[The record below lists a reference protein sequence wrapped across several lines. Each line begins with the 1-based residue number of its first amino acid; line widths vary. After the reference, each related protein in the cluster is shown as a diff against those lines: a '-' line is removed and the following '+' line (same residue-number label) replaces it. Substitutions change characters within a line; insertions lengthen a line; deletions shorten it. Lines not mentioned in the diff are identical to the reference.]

1 MKNKSA
7 VVIIFLTIFID
18 LLGFGIFIPLLP
30 SFSINELHISEFM
43 IGFIVG
49 IYSLMQF
56 LFTPVWGSLSD
67 RYGRK
72 PVLVMSLIGS
82 VISYLMLALVFSG
95 VILSVALLVI
105 SRAFAGVFAA
115 NLSAAQAVISDIT
128 SPEERT
134 KGIGLISAAFGLG
147 FVFGPAIGGI
157 LSESF
162 GYGFPIYVSAGL
174 SLTATLLCIF
184 VFKETLPVEIQMSNR
199 QNKKIRNPLNV
210 NLMLNVL
217 KNERIGK
224 YIIIFFVTVFA
235 FSNIFGTLQL
245 FAERKEGMNLSQA
258 EIGYLFSFMGITG
271 AFVQLF
277 LLKIIKK
284 EFGEEKTLLLGCFLA
299 FISLGFIGFWS
310 NLILLL
316 LLIFLLSAGNGMS
329 STVSISLL
337 SQNTGPQE
345 QGTILGINQS
355 LGALARFL
363 GPTWGGFV
371 YQYLGYQAPFIT
383 GGIFM
388 LLVTVYCF
396 KVLKKKSDTGFS
408 PLH

>member
-1 MKNKSA
+1 LKAKFFSLKNKSTIA
-7 VVIIFLTIFID
+7 IIFLTIFID

-30 SFSINELHISEFM
+30 SFSINELHISELM

-56 LFTPVWGSLSD
+56 LFTPIWGSLSD

-72 PVLVMSLIGS
+72 PILVMSLIGS
-82 VISYLMLALVFSG
+82 IISYLLLALVFSG
-95 VILSVALLVI
+95 VVLSVVLLVL

-128 SPEERT
+128 APEERT

-147 FVFGPAIGGI
+147 FVFGPAIGGV
-157 LSESF
+157 LSQNF

-174 SLTATLLCIF
+174 SLVASLLCIF
-184 VFKETLPVEIQMSNR
+184 VFKETLSKEIQISNR
-199 QNKKIRNPLNV
+199 QNKKSRNPLNV
-210 NLMLNVL
+210 KLILSVL
-217 KNERIGK
+217 KNDRIGK

-245 FAERKEGMNLSQA
+245 FAERKNGLNLSQS

-284 EFGEEKTLLLGCFLA
+284 EFGEEKTIILGCFLA
-299 FISLGFIGFWS
+299 FVGLVFIGFSS
-310 NLILLL
+310 NLIFLL
-316 LLIFLLSAGNGMS
+316 LLIFLLSVGNGMS

-337 SQNTGPQE
+337 SQNIGPQE

-355 LGALARFL
+355 LGAFARFL

-371 YQYLGYQAPFIT
+371 YQYLGYQSPFVT

-388 LLVTVYCF
+388 LIISIYSLR
-396 KVLKKKSDTGFS
+396 VLKKK
-408 PLH
+408 L

>member
-1 MKNKSA
+1 MKAKFFSLKNKSTIA
-7 VVIIFLTIFID
+7 IIFLTIFID

-30 SFSINELHISEFM
+30 SFSINELHISELM

-56 LFTPVWGSLSD
+56 LFTPIWGSLSD

-72 PVLVMSLIGS
+72 PILVMSLIGS
-82 VISYLMLALVFSG
+82 IISYLLLALVFSG
-95 VILSVALLVI
+95 VVLSVVLLVL

-128 SPEERT
+128 APEERT

-147 FVFGPAIGGI
+147 FVFGPAIGGV
-157 LSESF
+157 LSQNF

-174 SLTATLLCIF
+174 SLVASLLCIF
-184 VFKETLPVEIQMSNR
+184 VFKETLSKEIQISNR
-199 QNKKIRNPLNV
+199 QNKKSRNPLNV
-210 NLMLNVL
+210 KLILSVL
-217 KNERIGK
+217 KNDRIGK

-245 FAERKEGMNLSQA
+245 FAERKNGLNLSQS

-284 EFGEEKTLLLGCFLA
+284 EFGEEKTIILGCFLA
-299 FISLGFIGFWS
+299 FVGLVFIGFSS
-310 NLILLL
+310 NLIFLL
-316 LLIFLLSAGNGMS
+316 LLIFLLSVGNGMS

-337 SQNTGPQE
+337 SQNIGPQE

-355 LGALARFL
+355 LGAFARFL

-371 YQYLGYQAPFIT
+371 YQYLGYQSPFVT

-388 LLVTVYCF
+388 LIISIYSLR
-396 KVLKKKSDTGFS
+396 VLKKK
-408 PLH
+408 L